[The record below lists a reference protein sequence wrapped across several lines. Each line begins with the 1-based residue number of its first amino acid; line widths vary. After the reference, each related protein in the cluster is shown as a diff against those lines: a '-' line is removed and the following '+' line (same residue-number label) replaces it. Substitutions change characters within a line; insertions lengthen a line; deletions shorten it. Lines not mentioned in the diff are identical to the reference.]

1 MSAGAGAGTPPTLVE
16 AVLDRMQKVQNQLLG
31 KLDELD
37 AATITH
43 QGSLSAPPIA
53 FHAWHI
59 ARFADR
65 TSAVLSGTEQRW
77 TRDNVAQRWG
87 MPDVDLGLMETG
99 IGVPD
104 ASALQLPGD
113 ERLRE
118 YVAACF
124 ADVHRATS
132 SLAGDLNQQFD
143 VYGGAL
149 EHSVLSVG
157 QVMVAYS
164 THLNRHLGMIEAL
177 VGVAGLRGTV
187 SQ

>member
-1 MSAGAGAGTPPTLVE
+1 MSGTGTPPTLAD
-16 AVLDRMQKVQNQLLG
+16 AVLARIEMTHNQLLG

-65 TSAVLSGTEQRW
+65 ITSVLTGTEERW
-77 TRDNVAQRWG
+77 TRDAVAASWG
-87 MPDVDLGLMETG
+87 MPAIDLGLMDTG

-113 ERLRE
+113 ASLRA

-124 ADVHRATS
+124 EDVHRAAS
-132 SLAGDLNQQFD
+132 AHAGNLEQQFD
-143 VYGGAL
+143 IYGGAL
-149 EHSVLSVG
+149 EPTVLSVG
-157 QVMVAYS
+157 QVMVAH
-164 THLNRHLGMIEAL
+164 TAHVNRHLGMIEAL

-187 SQ
+187 SL

>member
-1 MSAGAGAGTPPTLVE
+1 MSVGTTSLTLVD
-16 AVLDRMQKVQNQLLG
+16 AVLARIQMVQNQLLG

-43 QGSLSAPPIA
+43 QGSLTAPPIA

-65 TSAVLSGTEQRW
+65 ISAVLTGTEERW
-77 TRDNVAQRWG
+77 TRDAVAERWS
-87 MPDVDLGLMETG
+87 MPDVDLGLMHTG

-104 ASALQLPGD
+104 AAALNLPGD
-113 ERLRE
+113 ETLRA

-124 ADVHRATS
+124 DDVHRAAS
-132 SLAGDLNQQFD
+132 SLAGDLDRQFD

-149 EHSVLSVG
+149 EPTVLSVG
-157 QVMVAYS
+157 QVMVAHAS
-164 THLNRHLGMIEAL
+164 HVNRHLGMIEAL
-177 VGVAGLRGTV
+177 VGVAGMRGTV
-187 SQ
+187 SL